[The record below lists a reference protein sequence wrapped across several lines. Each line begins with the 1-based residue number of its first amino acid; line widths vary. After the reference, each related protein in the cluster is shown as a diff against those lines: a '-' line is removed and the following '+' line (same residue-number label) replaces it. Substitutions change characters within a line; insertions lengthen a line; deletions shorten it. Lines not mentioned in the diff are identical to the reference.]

1 MPRVPPKENDST
13 AVFRACRATKI
24 ASLCR
29 LAYCPQKKVAS
40 ASFVQAFAAM
50 QVTGRST
57 GVSKFDWPP
66 TKGTPAMDHFHYSG
80 RVLYCEGVPIAELAG
95 TYGTPLFVYSKRTL
109 IHHLHQLQRAFA
121 AAQPLI
127 CYSIKT
133 NPNLAICRLMRENGT
148 GFDVT
153 SGGELFRALQAGGAP
168 DRIVFAGVGK
178 TDREMHEALDAG
190 ILMFNVESEGE
201 LAALS
206 EIAAR
211 RNQRVRIALRVN
223 PDVDPKTHTKTTTG
237 KRGTKFGL
245 DWERVEKIA
254 AGLVHHPH
262 IELVGVHMH
271 LGSPIYTTEPYR
283 AALERAVPLIATL
296 RRQGHDIRYLNTGGG
311 FGIHYRKQEALPAD
325 AFAEVIVPA
334 VRETGCQLI
343 LEPGR
348 FIVGNAGI
356 LVSRVLYVKESGG
369 KRFIIQDAAMN
380 DLIRPTLYD
389 AFHRIW
395 PVEPP
400 AEVPAPPDDYE
411 IPIAHTRLAD
421 IVGPV
426 CESGDFLARDRWFPE
441 VKRGDLLAIFSA
453 GAYGMAMSSN
463 YNGRCRAAEVLVDGD
478 KHRLIRRRET
488 YADLIRQE
496 LEV

>member
-1 MPRVPPKENDST
+1 
-13 AVFRACRATKI
+13 
-24 ASLCR
+24 
-29 LAYCPQKKVAS
+29 
-40 ASFVQAFAAM
+40 
-50 QVTGRST
+50 
-57 GVSKFDWPP
+57 
-66 TKGTPAMDHFHYSG
+66 MDHFYYTGH
-80 RVLYCEGVPIAELAG
+80 VLYCEGVPVTELAER
-95 TYGTPLFVYSKRTL
+95 YGTPLFVYSKKTL
-109 IHHLHQLQRAFA
+109 LHHLHQIQRAFA
-121 AAQPLI
+121 LAEPLI

-133 NPNLAICRLMRENGT
+133 NPNLAICRLLRENGT

-153 SGGELFRALQAGGAP
+153 SGGELFRALQAGGNP
-168 DRIVFAGVGK
+168 ERIVFAGVGK
-178 TDREMHEALDAG
+178 TDREIIEALDAN

-201 LAALS
+201 LAVITDLA
-206 EIAAR
+206 ER
-211 RNQRVRIALRVN
+211 RRQPVRVAFRVN

-245 DWERVEKIA
+245 DWERIEKLGNILIGHA
-254 AGLVHHPH
+254 YVR
-262 IELVGVHMH
+262 LVGIHMH
-271 LGSPIYTTEPYR
+271 LGSPIYSTEPYR
-283 AALERAVPLIATL
+283 AALERAVPLIEAL
-296 RRQGHDIRYLNTGGG
+296 RRQGHDLRYLNMGGG
-311 FGIHYRKQEALPAD
+311 FGIHYRKQEGLPAD
-325 AFAEVIVPA
+325 AFAEVILPA
-334 VRETGCQLI
+334 VEQTGCQLI

-400 AEVPAPPDDYE
+400 KEVPAPPEDYE
-411 IPIAHTRLAD
+411 LSMPHTRPAD

-426 CESGDFLARDRWFPE
+426 CESGDFFARDRWFPE
-441 VKRGDLLAIFSA
+441 VKRGDLLAVFSA

-488 YADLIRQE
+488 YHDLIRQE